1 MIALLPIK
9 EHSERIPEKSFEKI
23 GFKPLFSFI
32 IDSLINSQH
41 ISKIVINT
49 DSERIIN
56 EIGKLY
62 PTDSIHFI
70 DRPKELRGDLVPM
83 NDIIKHDINQFETNL
98 FIQTH
103 ITNPLL
109 KTKTID
115 NAILFYKNNT
125 YDSIV
130 SVNEHKSRFYDS
142 KYNPINH
149 DGSSNI
155 LRTQDLKPLYEENS
169 CFYIFS
175 KDSFIKSG
183 NNRIGNKPFYF
194 TINKLESIDID
205 YYEDL
210 QLARALYKG
219 DELKK

>member
-9 EHSERIPEKSFEKI
+9 EHSERIPNKSFKTI
-23 GFKPLFSFI
+23 DNKPLFSFV
-32 IDSLINSQH
+32 IDTLLSSNF
-41 ISKIVINT
+41 ISKVAINT
-49 DSERIIN
+49 DSQKIIS
-56 EIGKLY
+56 EVKKLY
-62 PTDSIHFI
+62 PSNSIEFI
-70 DRPKELRGDLVPM
+70 NRPKELIGDFVPM
-83 NDIIKHDINQFETNL
+83 NDIIKYDISQFENNS

-115 NAILFYKNNT
+115 KAISFYKNNT

-142 KYNPINH
+142 KHNPINH

-155 LRTQDLKPLYEENS
+155 LRTQDLEPLYEENS

-175 KDSFIKSG
+175 KDSFTKNG

-194 TINKLESIDID
+194 TINKLESIDIV

>member
-1 MIALLPIK
+1 MIALVPIK
-9 EHSERIPEKSFEKI
+9 ENSERIPNKSFETI
-23 GFKPLFSFI
+23 VNKPLFAFV
-32 IDSLINSQH
+32 IDSLIDSNF

-49 DSERIIN
+49 DSNKIIS
-56 EIGKLY
+56 EIKKLY
-62 PTDSIHFI
+62 PSDSIQFI
-70 DRPKELRGDLVPM
+70 HRPKALRGDLVPM
-83 NDIIKHDINQFETNL
+83 NDIIGHDINQFEDNL

-115 NAILFYKNNT
+115 DAISFYKNNK

-130 SVNEHKSRFYDS
+130 AVNEHKSRFYDH
-142 KYNPINH
+142 KHNPINH
-149 DGSSNI
+149 HGASNI
-155 LRTQDLKPLYEENS
+155 LRTQDLEPIYEENS

-175 KDSFIKSG
+175 KDSFINNH
-183 NNRIGNKPFYF
+183 NNRIGNNPFYF

-210 QLARALYKG
+210 ELARALYKRN
-219 DELKK
+219 EIKK

>member
-9 EHSERIPEKSFEKI
+9 EHSERIPNKSFETI
-23 GFKPLFSFI
+23 GGRPLFSFV
-32 IDSLINSQH
+32 IDSLINSNF

-49 DSERIIN
+49 DSNKIVS

-62 PTDSIHFI
+62 SSNSIEFI
-70 DRPKELRGDLVPM
+70 NRPKALMGDLVPM
-83 NDIIKHDINQFETNL
+83 NDIIHHDINQFEDNT

-109 KTKTID
+109 KTETID
-115 NAILFYKNNT
+115 NAISFYNNNE

-130 SVNEHKSRFYDS
+130 AVNEHKSRFYDN
-142 KYNPINH
+142 KHTPINH
-149 DGSSNI
+149 HGSSNI
-155 LRTQDLKPLYEENS
+155 LRTQDLEPIYEENS

-175 KDSFIKSG
+175 KDSFKENN

-194 TINKLESIDID
+194 TVNKLESIDID

-210 QLARALYKG
+210 QLARALYKSN
-219 DELKK
+219 EFKR

>member
-9 EHSERIPEKSFEKI
+9 EHSERIPDKSFEKI
-23 GFKPLFSFI
+23 GSKPLFSFI
-32 IDSLINSQH
+32 IDSLMNSQH

-49 DSERIIN
+49 DSDRIIN

-62 PTDSIHFI
+62 PSDSIQFI

-83 NDIIKHDINQFETNL
+83 NDIIEYDINQFEDNL

-109 KTKTID
+109 KTQTID
-115 NAILFYKNNT
+115 DAISFYKNNK

-130 SVNEHKSRFYDS
+130 SVNEHKSRFYDC
-142 KYNPINH
+142 KHKPINH
-149 DGSSNI
+149 HGASNI
-155 LRTQDLKPLYEENS
+155 MRTQDLEPIYEENS

-175 KDSFIKSG
+175 KESFVNNN

-210 QLARALYKG
+210 QIARALYKSN
-219 DELKK
+219 ELKK

>member
-9 EHSERIPEKSFEKI
+9 EHSERIPNKSFETI
-23 GFKPLFSFI
+23 ENKPLFSFV
-32 IDSLINSQH
+32 IDSLLSSNF
-41 ISKIVINT
+41 ISKVAINT
-49 DSERIIN
+49 DSKKIISAVK
-56 EIGKLY
+56 KLY
-62 PTDSIHFI
+62 PFDSIEFI
-70 DRPKELRGDLVPM
+70 NRPKELIGDLVPM
-83 NDIIKHDINQFETNL
+83 NDIIKYDINHFKDNS

-109 KTKTID
+109 KTDTID
-115 NAILFYKNNT
+115 SAISFYKSNK

-130 SVNEHKSRFYDS
+130 AVNEHKSRFYDNMH
-142 KYNPINH
+142 NPINH
-149 DGSSNI
+149 HGSSDI
-155 LRTQDLKPLYEENS
+155 LRTQDLDPIYEENS

-175 KDSFIKSG
+175 KDSFAKNS

-210 QLARALYKG
+210 QLARALYKSN
-219 DELKK
+219 ELKK